1 MTNEAE
7 SMRLSPERRKE
18 QIIEVAAGH
27 FSRDGVAD
35 ASMSAIA
42 RDAGV
47 TRPLVYHYFSGKSA
61 LLEAVLRREADRLLV
76 STAPSEGLSPRQN
89 LERALTAFFDHFAAS
104 AGGIREL
111 YAPTAGTAHFVT
123 DVAAANHS
131 VQVQRVLAVSQTED
145 SPESRVAVG
154 AWLAFVEHVARAA
167 GSDPALSRSRLI
179 SLCASSLEAAL
190 GHPLPAE

>member
-1 MTNEAE
+1 
-7 SMRLSPERRKE
+7 MRLSPERRKE

-154 AWLAFVEHVARAA
+154 AWLAFVEHAARAA

-179 SLCASSLEAAL
+179 TLCASSLEAAL